1 MKNRASSTPL
11 RTCAAC
17 REKREKAGL
26 IRFCPGQEGRL
37 EIDLMEIKPGRGVY
51 LCPDAVCID
60 GAVKNGDLLRGLKGK
75 INDEETEELSDKI
88 LTTLKEELQKLLPG
102 TVDLDSDTDAADMT
116 ASLSQNKKTERAGKL
131 WYIYRSLKDKDNV

>member
-26 IRFCPGQEGRL
+26 IRFCPGREGRL

-51 LCPDAVCID
+51 LCPDAECIN

-75 INDEETEELSDKI
+75 VKDKETEELSDKI
-88 LTTLKEELQKLLPG
+88 LAGLKEELQKLLPG

-131 WYIYRSLKDKDNV
+131 WYIYRSLKDNV